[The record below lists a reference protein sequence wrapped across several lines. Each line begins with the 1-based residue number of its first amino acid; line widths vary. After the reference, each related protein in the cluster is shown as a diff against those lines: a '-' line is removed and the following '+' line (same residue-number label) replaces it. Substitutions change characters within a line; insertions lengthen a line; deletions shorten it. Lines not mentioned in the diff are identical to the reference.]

1 LQAEVANDEPE
12 LKMLSV
18 CRSSLSTIINTG
30 QEHLRCRWI
39 SEKKGKRVFELES
52 VEALKALD

>member
-1 LQAEVANDEPE
+1 MANDEPE